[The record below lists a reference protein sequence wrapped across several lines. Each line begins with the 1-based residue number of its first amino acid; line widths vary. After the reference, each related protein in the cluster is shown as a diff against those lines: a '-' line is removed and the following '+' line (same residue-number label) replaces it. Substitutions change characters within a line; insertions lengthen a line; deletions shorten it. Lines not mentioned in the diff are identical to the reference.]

1 MDRVGADA
9 FVYAKASGMYS
20 KAFIGRRAKKLFEQ
34 SHVSDLWG
42 ILFTD
47 EVPIVPEGR
56 LAQLLERRI
65 AERTASSF
73 LSILS
78 LYDRPDPLSLA
89 YFSLYDC
96 LNIKN
101 ACHMLPDAERPYFI
115 DTKPFSRI
123 NIAAWPNFAAM
134 TAQSPYRW
142 FNRVPESAEQLAWE
156 NRLDRQY
163 YSSIWEALRKL
174 SRRDREAVEG
184 QVIDEIV
191 LQNIVWAMR
200 LRVYYKKTEDEI
212 IPTLAGVDGPAGMKK
227 DVADPAIAILG
238 KPLDSLDAWQG
249 WKYASLLNPAS
260 PEGFWELDPRFFD
273 LQRIRRLYMS
283 AIRYFH
289 KDQFT
294 VGMLVMFFRICRLEE
309 YVIRTAVEGI
319 RMGAAE
325 SQMNEFVEDF
335 NA

>member
-9 FVYAKASGMYS
+9 FVYAKASGIYS
-20 KAFIGRRAKKLFEQ
+20 KAFIGKRAKKLFEQ

-42 ILFTD
+42 ILFKD
-47 EVPIVPEGR
+47 EVPVVPEGR

-73 LSILS
+73 ISLIS
-78 LYDRPDPLSLA
+78 LYDKPDPLSLA
-89 YFSLYDC
+89 YLSLYDC

-101 ACHMLPDAERPYFI
+101 ACHMLPGADKPYFI
-115 DTKPFSRI
+115 DASPFARI
-123 NIAAWPNFAAM
+123 NAAAWPNFAAM
-134 TAQSPYRW
+134 TAGTAYSW
-142 FNRVPESAEQLAWE
+142 FNRVPDAAEQLAWE

-163 YSSIWEALRKL
+163 YAEIWQALQKL
-174 SRRDREAVEG
+174 SRKDRGAVEG
-184 QVIDEIV
+184 QVVDEIV
-191 LQNIVWAMR
+191 LQNIVWALR
-200 LRVYYKKTEDEI
+200 LRVYYKKTDDEI
-212 IPTLAGVDGPAGMKK
+212 IPTLVGSDGPEEMKK
-227 DVADPAIAILG
+227 ELAAPAIAILD
-238 KPLDSLDAWQG
+238 KPLDALDAWHG

-283 AIRYFH
+283 ATRYFR
-289 KDQFT
+289 KCQFT
-294 VGMLVMFFRICRLEE
+294 VGMLIMFFRICRLEE
-309 YVIRTAVEGI
+309 YIIRTAAEGI

-325 SQMNEFVEDF
+325 SQMKEFVEDF